1 MAPTRAAAYLGGAV
15 LLAGWLASA
24 AGVTRQPRAVRAP
37 QRSQEF
43 AQLDAVASNV
53 QSQASRLRHRM
64 AAAPAPQAPLRNPF
78 VFLERDARP
87 VGARRE
93 PLQAVA
99 ALAPIVPVELE
110 LDLLGVA
117 EEGTTRTAM
126 IALGDE
132 LLMVTVGNDVAGR
145 YRVAAVGPDA
155 VELTDLATGATRRL
169 ALKSPV

>member
-1 MAPTRAAAYLGGAV
+1 MAPTRAAAYLGGAL

-37 QRSQEF
+37 ERSREI
-43 AQLDAVASNV
+43 AQLDAIASNV

-64 AAAPAPQAPLRNPF
+64 AAAPAPQAPFRNPF

-87 VGARRE
+87 VVARRE
-93 PLQAVA
+93 PRPAVA
-99 ALAPIVPVELE
+99 PPEPVVPVELD

-145 YRVAAVGPDA
+145 YRVAAVGPDV